1 MSKLKKKMFRDI
13 KLNKSQFIAIFLMV
27 FLGVLVYGGVRSYM
41 DGMINTAEVF
51 YRENNLE
58 DLNVVG
64 NNFSKDD
71 LEKIKNIENVN
82 DAERKLT
89 ITGTMEYKE
98 DRFLQLNFI
107 EENKISKFYVMD
119 GEGFDVNK
127 SGVWLDNFYAQN
139 NDLKVG
145 DTIKIKYDGE
155 TLEEK
160 IVGLINVPD
169 HVYDVKDESELFPNH
184 ENYGFAYMSINEF
197 PEHYVKKTV
206 MEKMNVTDEAIFD
219 MYVKDFNYKDYLIF
233 NYIMVDVNGEEN
245 KDSVKANIENNV
257 ESALAVS
264 DIKDSA
270 SYSVYQGEIE
280 EGETYV
286 GIFSGFFLLIAILSV
301 ITTMTRVVK
310 KQRIQIGTLKALGFK
325 KRKITMHYVGYGFW
339 ISLFSAIAGLIA
351 APLLIGNIFIGM
363 EMKYFQIP
371 NGKAAVDSS
380 SFLVAAIIVLI
391 ISLVTYL
398 TCRSELKESP
408 AETLREE
415 MPKVKSKSLN
425 ITSKGI
431 FKNMK
436 FASKWNFR
444 DVLRN
449 KTRTLMGLVG
459 IVGCTMILVC
469 AFGMFDTLHN
479 FIDWQ
484 FDDLYNFNY
493 KLSLNE
499 GYSSEKFNEITSKY
513 GDATS
518 QTLGIEIKNGDKR
531 EANNIFVTDAKDYV
545 RFTSKEKEYITLE
558 DTGIYVTQK
567 LAENKGY
574 KIGDKL
580 TWHIYGSDTYYESEI
595 VGMDR
600 DPQNQNIK
608 MTRKYLELLGL
619 EYKADTVY
627 TNDDLSNIKEI
638 DGVEL
643 IQNKSSLEDGMS
655 NMLNTMQSMIIL
667 LIVVAAIL
675 GSVIIYNLGVLSFTE
690 KQYQFATLKVLG
702 FKDRKIKKIFIK
714 QNNWITIVSII
725 IGLPLGYLMTSYIF
739 KAALAENY
747 DMHAYIKV
755 FSYIYAAI
763 GTLVVSFVSSHV
775 LAKKVK
781 KIDMV
786 TSLKGNE

>member
-71 LEKIKNIENVN
+71 LEKIKNMENVN

-233 NYIMVDVNGEEN
+233 NYIIIDVNGEEN

-286 GIFSGFFLLIAILSV
+286 GIFSGLFLLIAILSV

-351 APLLIGNIFIGM
+351 APLLIGNIFIG
-363 EMKYFQIP
+363 MKYFQIP

-580 TWHIYGSDTYYESEI
+580 TWHIYGSDTYYESKI

-600 DPQNQNIK
+600 DPQNQ
-608 MTRKYLELLGL
+608 
-619 EYKADTVY
+619 
-627 TNDDLSNIKEI
+627 
-638 DGVEL
+638 
-643 IQNKSSLEDGMS
+643 
-655 NMLNTMQSMIIL
+655 
-667 LIVVAAIL
+667 
-675 GSVIIYNLGVLSFTE
+675 
-690 KQYQFATLKVLG
+690 
-702 FKDRKIKKIFIK
+702 KIRI
-714 QNNWITIVSII
+714 
-725 IGLPLGYLMTSYIF
+725 
-739 KAALAENY
+739 
-747 DMHAYIKV
+747 
-755 FSYIYAAI
+755 
-763 GTLVVSFVSSHV
+763 
-775 LAKKVK
+775 
-781 KIDMV
+781 
-786 TSLKGNE
+786 

>member
-71 LEKIKNIENVN
+71 LEKIKNMENVN

-119 GEGFDVNK
+119 GEGFNVNK

-184 ENYGFAYMSINEF
+184 EDYGFAYLSINEF

-233 NYIMVDVNGEEN
+233 NYIIIDVNGEEN

-286 GIFSGFFLLIAILSV
+286 GIFSGLFLLIAILSV

-580 TWHIYGSDTYYESEI
+580 T
-595 VGMDR
+595 
-600 DPQNQNIK
+600 
-608 MTRKYLELLGL
+608 
-619 EYKADTVY
+619 
-627 TNDDLSNIKEI
+627 
-638 DGVEL
+638 
-643 IQNKSSLEDGMS
+643 
-655 NMLNTMQSMIIL
+655 
-667 LIVVAAIL
+667 
-675 GSVIIYNLGVLSFTE
+675 
-690 KQYQFATLKVLG
+690 
-702 FKDRKIKKIFIK
+702 
-714 QNNWITIVSII
+714 
-725 IGLPLGYLMTSYIF
+725 
-739 KAALAENY
+739 
-747 DMHAYIKV
+747 
-755 FSYIYAAI
+755 
-763 GTLVVSFVSSHV
+763 
-775 LAKKVK
+775 
-781 KIDMV
+781 
-786 TSLKGNE
+786 

>member
-71 LEKIKNIENVN
+71 LEKIKNMENVN

-119 GEGFDVNK
+119 GEGFNVNK

-184 ENYGFAYMSINEF
+184 EDYGFAYLSINEF

-233 NYIMVDVNGEEN
+233 NYIIIDVNGEEN

-286 GIFSGFFLLIAILSV
+286 GIFSGLFLLIAILSV

-545 RFTSKEKEYITLE
+545 RFTSKEKEYITL
-558 DTGIYVTQK
+558 I
-567 LAENKGY
+567 
-574 KIGDKL
+574 
-580 TWHIYGSDTYYESEI
+580 
-595 VGMDR
+595 R
-600 DPQNQNIK
+600 
-608 MTRKYLELLGL
+608 
-619 EYKADTVY
+619 
-627 TNDDLSNIKEI
+627 
-638 DGVEL
+638 
-643 IQNKSSLEDGMS
+643 
-655 NMLNTMQSMIIL
+655 
-667 LIVVAAIL
+667 
-675 GSVIIYNLGVLSFTE
+675 
-690 KQYQFATLKVLG
+690 
-702 FKDRKIKKIFIK
+702 
-714 QNNWITIVSII
+714 
-725 IGLPLGYLMTSYIF
+725 
-739 KAALAENY
+739 
-747 DMHAYIKV
+747 
-755 FSYIYAAI
+755 
-763 GTLVVSFVSSHV
+763 
-775 LAKKVK
+775 
-781 KIDMV
+781 
-786 TSLKGNE
+786 

>member
-71 LEKIKNIENVN
+71 LEKIKNMENVN

-233 NYIMVDVNGEEN
+233 NYIIIDVNGEEN

-286 GIFSGFFLLIAILSV
+286 GIFSGLFLLIAILSV

-580 TWHIYGSDTYYESEI
+580 TWHIYGSDTYYESKI

-608 MTRKYLELLGL
+608 MTRKYLETLGL

-702 FKDRKIKKIFIK
+702 FKDRKIKKIFIYRK
-714 QNNWITIVSII
+714 LLNASYSRA
-725 IGLPLGYLMTSYIF
+725 GYP
-739 KAALAENY
+739 
-747 DMHAYIKV
+747 V
-755 FSYIYAAI
+755 
-763 GTLVVSFVSSHV
+763 
-775 LAKKVK
+775 
-781 KIDMV
+781 
-786 TSLKGNE
+786 

>member
-41 DGMINTAEVF
+41 DGMVNTAEVF

-64 NNFSKDD
+64 SNFSKDD
-71 LEKIKNIENVN
+71 LEKIKNMENVN
-82 DAERKLT
+82 KAERKLT

-107 EENKISKFYVMD
+107 EENEISKFYVMD
-119 GEGFDVNK
+119 GEGFNVNK

-184 ENYGFAYMSINEF
+184 EDYGFAYLSINEF
-197 PEHYVKKTV
+197 PEHYVKKAV

-264 DIKDSA
+264 DIKDLA

-339 ISLFSAIAGLIA
+339 ISLFSAIIGLIA
-351 APLLIGNIFIGM
+351 APLLIGNVFIGM
-363 EMKYFQIP
+363 EMEYFQIP

-380 SFLVAAIIVLI
+380 SFLVAAIIVLV

-513 GDATS
+513 GNATS

-580 TWHIYGSDTYYESEI
+580 TWHIYGSDTYYESKI

-608 MTRKYLELLGL
+608 MTRKYLETLGL

-627 TNDDLSNIKEI
+627 TNNDLSNIKEI

-747 DMHAYIKV
+747 DMHANIKV
-755 FSYIYAAI
+755 FSYIYATI

>member
-71 LEKIKNIENVN
+71 LEKIKNMENVN

-233 NYIMVDVNGEEN
+233 NYIIIDVNGEEN

-286 GIFSGFFLLIAILSV
+286 GIFSGLFLLIAILSV

-580 TWHIYGSDTYYESEI
+580 TWHIYGSDTYYESKI

-608 MTRKYLELLGL
+608 MTRKYL
-619 EYKADTVY
+619 
-627 TNDDLSNIKEI
+627 
-638 DGVEL
+638 
-643 IQNKSSLEDGMS
+643 
-655 NMLNTMQSMIIL
+655 
-667 LIVVAAIL
+667 
-675 GSVIIYNLGVLSFTE
+675 
-690 KQYQFATLKVLG
+690 
-702 FKDRKIKKIFIK
+702 
-714 QNNWITIVSII
+714 
-725 IGLPLGYLMTSYIF
+725 
-739 KAALAENY
+739 
-747 DMHAYIKV
+747 
-755 FSYIYAAI
+755 
-763 GTLVVSFVSSHV
+763 
-775 LAKKVK
+775 
-781 KIDMV
+781 
-786 TSLKGNE
+786 

>member
-71 LEKIKNIENVN
+71 LEKIKNMENVN

-233 NYIMVDVNGEEN
+233 NYIIIDVNGEEN

-286 GIFSGFFLLIAILSV
+286 GIFSGLFLLIAILSV

-580 TWHIYGSDTYYESEI
+580 TWHIYGSDTYYESKI

-608 MTRKYLELLGL
+608 MTRKY
-619 EYKADTVY
+619 
-627 TNDDLSNIKEI
+627 
-638 DGVEL
+638 
-643 IQNKSSLEDGMS
+643 
-655 NMLNTMQSMIIL
+655 
-667 LIVVAAIL
+667 
-675 GSVIIYNLGVLSFTE
+675 
-690 KQYQFATLKVLG
+690 
-702 FKDRKIKKIFIK
+702 
-714 QNNWITIVSII
+714 
-725 IGLPLGYLMTSYIF
+725 
-739 KAALAENY
+739 
-747 DMHAYIKV
+747 
-755 FSYIYAAI
+755 
-763 GTLVVSFVSSHV
+763 
-775 LAKKVK
+775 
-781 KIDMV
+781 
-786 TSLKGNE
+786 

>member
-41 DGMINTAEVF
+41 DGMVNTAEVF

-64 NNFSKDD
+64 SNFSKDD
-71 LEKIKNIENVN
+71 LEKIKNMENVN
-82 DAERKLT
+82 KAERKLT

-107 EENKISKFYVMD
+107 EENEISKFYVMD
-119 GEGFDVNK
+119 GEGFNVNK

-184 ENYGFAYMSINEF
+184 EDYGFAYLSINEF
-197 PEHYVKKTV
+197 PEHYVKKAV

-264 DIKDSA
+264 DIKDLA

-339 ISLFSAIAGLIA
+339 ISLFSAIIGLIS
-351 APLLIGNIFIGM
+351 APLLIGNVFIGM
-363 EMKYFQIP
+363 EMEYFQIP

-380 SFLVAAIIVLI
+380 SFLVAAIIVLV

-513 GDATS
+513 GNATS

-580 TWHIYGSDTYYESEI
+580 TWHIYGSDTYYESKI

-608 MTRKYLELLGL
+608 MTRKYLETLGL

-627 TNDDLSNIKEI
+627 TNNDLSNIKEI

-690 KQYQFATLKVLG
+690 KQYQFAC
-702 FKDRKIKKIFIK
+702 I
-714 QNNWITIVSII
+714 S
-725 IGLPLGYLMTSYIF
+725 
-739 KAALAENY
+739 
-747 DMHAYIKV
+747 
-755 FSYIYAAI
+755 
-763 GTLVVSFVSSHV
+763 
-775 LAKKVK
+775 
-781 KIDMV
+781 
-786 TSLKGNE
+786 

>member
-41 DGMINTAEVF
+41 DGMANSAEVF

-71 LEKIKNIENVN
+71 LEKIKNMENVN
-82 DAERKLT
+82 EAERKLT
-89 ITGTMEYKE
+89 ITGTMEHEK

-107 EENKISKFYVMD
+107 ESNKISKFYVIE

-127 SGVWLDNFYAQN
+127 SGVWLDNFYAKN
-139 NDLKVG
+139 NNLKVG

-184 ENYGFAYMSINEF
+184 EDYGFAYLSINGF
-197 PEHYVKKTV
+197 PEHYIKKNV
-206 MEKMNVTDEAIFD
+206 MKKMNVIDEAIFD

-257 ESALAVS
+257 ESAIAVS
-264 DIKDSA
+264 DIKDSP

-286 GIFSGFFLLIAILSV
+286 GIFSGLFLCIAILSV

-339 ISLFSAIAGLIA
+339 ISLISAIIGLIV

-363 EMKYFQIP
+363 EMSYFEVP

-380 SFLVAAIIVLI
+380 SFLVAAIVVLI
-391 ISLVTYL
+391 ISIITYL

-408 AETLREE
+408 AETLREK
-415 MPKVKSKSLN
+415 MPKVKSKSLD

-436 FASKWNFR
+436 FASKWNLR
-444 DVLRN
+444 DILRN
-449 KTRTLMGLVG
+449 KTRTLMGIVG

-469 AFGMFDTLHN
+469 AFGMFDSLHN

-493 KLSLNE
+493 KLSLKE
-499 GYSSEKFNEITSKY
+499 EYSSEQFNEITSKY
-513 GDATS
+513 GNATS

-545 RFTSKEKEYITLE
+545 RFTSKEKEYITLK
-558 DTGIYVTQK
+558 DNGIYVTQK

-600 DPQNQNIK
+600 DPQNQNVK
-608 MTRKYLELLGL
+608 MTRKYLESLGI
-619 EYKADTVY
+619 EYKADNVY
-627 TNDDLSNIKEI
+627 TNENLSEIKEI

-643 IQNKSSLEDGMS
+643 IQNKEALKEGLS
-655 NMLNTMQSMIIL
+655 NMLKTMQAMIIL

-675 GSVIIYNLGVLSFTE
+675 GSVIIYNLGILSFTE

-725 IGLPLGYLMTSYIF
+725 IGLPLGYFMTNYIF

-755 FSYIYAAI
+755 LSYIFATV
-763 GTLVVSFVSSHV
+763 GTLVVSFISSHM

>member
-41 DGMINTAEVF
+41 DGMVNTAEVF

-64 NNFSKDD
+64 SNFSKDD
-71 LEKIKNIENVN
+71 LEKIKNMENVN
-82 DAERKLT
+82 KAERKLT

-107 EENKISKFYVMD
+107 EENEISKFYVMD
-119 GEGFDVNK
+119 GEGFNVNK

-184 ENYGFAYMSINEF
+184 EDYGFAYLSINEF
-197 PEHYVKKTV
+197 PEHYVKKAV

-264 DIKDSA
+264 DIKDLA

-339 ISLFSAIAGLIA
+339 ISLFSAIIGLIA
-351 APLLIGNIFIGM
+351 APLLIGNVFIGM
-363 EMKYFQIP
+363 EMEYFQIP

-380 SFLVAAIIVLI
+380 SFLVAAIIVLV

-580 TWHIYGSDTYYESEI
+580 TWHIYGSDTYYESKI

-608 MTRKYLELLGL
+608 MTRKYLETLGL

-655 NMLNTMQSMIIL
+655 NMLNTMQSMI
-667 LIVVAAIL
+667 
-675 GSVIIYNLGVLSFTE
+675 Y
-690 KQYQFATLKVLG
+690 Y
-702 FKDRKIKKIFIK
+702 
-714 QNNWITIVSII
+714 
-725 IGLPLGYLMTSYIF
+725 
-739 KAALAENY
+739 
-747 DMHAYIKV
+747 
-755 FSYIYAAI
+755 
-763 GTLVVSFVSSHV
+763 
-775 LAKKVK
+775 
-781 KIDMV
+781 
-786 TSLKGNE
+786 

>member
-71 LEKIKNIENVN
+71 LEKIKNMENVN

-119 GEGFDVNK
+119 GEGFNVNK

-184 ENYGFAYMSINEF
+184 EDYGFAYLSINEF

-233 NYIMVDVNGEEN
+233 NYIIIDVNGEEN

-286 GIFSGFFLLIAILSV
+286 GIFSGLFLLIAILSV

-567 LAENKGY
+567 LAEN
-574 KIGDKL
+574 L
-580 TWHIYGSDTYYESEI
+580 L
-595 VGMDR
+595 
-600 DPQNQNIK
+600 N
-608 MTRKYLELLGL
+608 KYFL
-619 EYKADTVY
+619 YF
-627 TNDDLSNIKEI
+627 S
-638 DGVEL
+638 
-643 IQNKSSLEDGMS
+643 
-655 NMLNTMQSMIIL
+655 
-667 LIVVAAIL
+667 
-675 GSVIIYNLGVLSFTE
+675 
-690 KQYQFATLKVLG
+690 
-702 FKDRKIKKIFIK
+702 
-714 QNNWITIVSII
+714 
-725 IGLPLGYLMTSYIF
+725 IF
-739 KAALAENY
+739 KPKY
-747 DMHAYIKV
+747 
-755 FSYIYAAI
+755 
-763 GTLVVSFVSSHV
+763 
-775 LAKKVK
+775 
-781 KIDMV
+781 
-786 TSLKGNE
+786 

>member
-71 LEKIKNIENVN
+71 LEKIKNMENVN

-119 GEGFDVNK
+119 GEGFNVNK

-184 ENYGFAYMSINEF
+184 EDYGFAYLSINEF

-233 NYIMVDVNGEEN
+233 NYIIIDVNGEEN

-286 GIFSGFFLLIAILSV
+286 GIFSGLFLLIAILSV

-580 TWHIYGSDTYYESEI
+580 TWHIYGSDTYYESKI

-608 MTRKYLELLGL
+608 MTRKYLETLGL

-627 TNDDLSNIKEI
+627 TNDD
-638 DGVEL
+638 
-643 IQNKSSLEDGMS
+643 
-655 NMLNTMQSMIIL
+655 
-667 LIVVAAIL
+667 
-675 GSVIIYNLGVLSFTE
+675 
-690 KQYQFATLKVLG
+690 
-702 FKDRKIKKIFIK
+702 
-714 QNNWITIVSII
+714 
-725 IGLPLGYLMTSYIF
+725 
-739 KAALAENY
+739 
-747 DMHAYIKV
+747 
-755 FSYIYAAI
+755 
-763 GTLVVSFVSSHV
+763 
-775 LAKKVK
+775 
-781 KIDMV
+781 
-786 TSLKGNE
+786 

>member
-71 LEKIKNIENVN
+71 LEKIKNMENVN

-233 NYIMVDVNGEEN
+233 NYIIIDVNGEEN

-286 GIFSGFFLLIAILSV
+286 GIFSGLFLLIAILSV

-580 TWHIYGSDTYYESEI
+580 TWHIYGSDTYYESKI

-608 MTRKYLELLGL
+608 MTRKYLETLGL

-702 FKDRKIKKIFIK
+702 FKDLSLIHTPSPRDRQK
-714 QNNWITIVSII
+714 SRM
-725 IGLPLGYLMTSYIF
+725 P
-739 KAALAENY
+739 
-747 DMHAYIKV
+747 
-755 FSYIYAAI
+755 
-763 GTLVVSFVSSHV
+763 SS
-775 LAKKVK
+775 A
-781 KIDMV
+781 
-786 TSLKGNE
+786 

>member
-1 MSKLKKKMFRDI
+1 MFRDI

-41 DGMINTAEVF
+41 DGMANSAEVF

-71 LEKIKNIENVN
+71 LEKIKNMENVN
-82 DAERKLT
+82 EAERKLT
-89 ITGTMEYKE
+89 ITGTMEHEK

-107 EENKISKFYVMD
+107 ESNKISKFYVIE

-127 SGVWLDNFYAQN
+127 SGVWLDNFYAKN
-139 NDLKVG
+139 NNLKVG

-160 IVGLINVPD
+160 IVGFINVPD

-184 ENYGFAYMSINEF
+184 EDYGFAYLSINEF
-197 PEHYVKKTV
+197 PEHYIKKNV
-206 MEKMNVTDEAIFD
+206 MKKMNVIDEAIFD
-219 MYVKDFNYKDYLIF
+219 MYVKDFNCKDYLIF

-257 ESALAVS
+257 ESAIAVS
-264 DIKDSA
+264 DIKDSP

-286 GIFSGFFLLIAILSV
+286 GIFSGLFLFIAILSV

-339 ISLFSAIAGLIA
+339 ISLISAIIGLIA

-363 EMKYFQIP
+363 EMSYFEVP

-380 SFLVAAIIVLI
+380 SFLVAAIVVLI
-391 ISLVTYL
+391 ISIITYL

-408 AETLREE
+408 AETLREK
-415 MPKVKSKSLN
+415 MPKVKSKSLD

-436 FASKWNFR
+436 FASKWNLR
-444 DVLRN
+444 DILRN
-449 KTRTLMGLVG
+449 KTRTLMGIVG

-469 AFGMFDTLHN
+469 AFGMFDSLHN

-493 KLSLNE
+493 KLSLKE
-499 GYSSEKFNEITSKY
+499 EYSSEQFNEITSKY
-513 GDATS
+513 GNATS

-545 RFTSKEKEYITLE
+545 RFTSKEKEYITLK
-558 DTGIYVTQK
+558 DNGIYVTQK

-600 DPQNQNIK
+600 DPQNQNVK
-608 MTRKYLELLGL
+608 MTRKYLESLGI
-619 EYKADTVY
+619 EYKADNVY
-627 TNDDLSNIKEI
+627 TNENLSEIKEI

-643 IQNKSSLEDGMS
+643 IQNKEALKEGLS
-655 NMLNTMQSMIIL
+655 NMLKTMQAMIIL

-675 GSVIIYNLGVLSFTE
+675 GSVIIYNLGILSFTE

-725 IGLPLGYLMTSYIF
+725 IGLPLGYFMTNYIF

-755 FSYIYAAI
+755 LSYIFATV
-763 GTLVVSFVSSHV
+763 GTLVVSFISSHM